1 MRRGQAVPLRTE
13 VKELL
18 LTILRDPSAPATAR
32 ASAGRTLIEM
42 DAADSGGVDG
52 GRPANELT
60 ADEIDAELAASPQK
74 QR

>member
-1 MRRGQAVPLRTE
+1 MPRGQKQPLRVE

-18 LTILRDPSAPATAR
+18 LTILRDTSAPATAR

-42 DAADSGGVDG
+42 DAADSGVDG

-60 ADEIDAELAASPQK
+60 ADEIDAELAAVPQK
-74 QR
+74 GR

>member
-1 MRRGQAVPLRTE
+1 MPRGAKLPLRTE

-18 LTILRDPSAPATAR
+18 LAILRDPSAPATAR

-42 DAADSGGVDG
+42 DAADSGVDG

-60 ADEIDAELAASPQK
+60 AEEIDAELAASPQK
-74 QR
+74 AR